1 MRMSKGRRAL
11 FTKKMEHREKLMS
24 NKYNDLFKENVTF
37 CLDEI
42 WTLNDREDLFDDC
55 VAYVMDELSGGVVDG
70 RVGHSHILVATINY
84 FQSISG
90 NAVSN
95 DDLEQMA
102 TDEMTL
108 LTKENLLSL
117 EKIFKMFDTIDLE
130 SQWQSESLKDY
141 QANQKDSLYEKYL
154 YIEEETFIDIKQ
166 KLEIITNNLIKTR
179 TMLEEQPWIND
190 ELLGELINQYNDKQ
204 NEPVLL
210 ENIELTE

>member
-1 MRMSKGRRAL
+1 MSRGRRAL

-24 NKYNDLFKENVTF
+24 DRYNELFKENVIF

-90 NAVSN
+90 DAVSN

-102 TDEMTL
+102 ANE
-108 LTKENLLSL
+108 
-117 EKIFKMFDTIDLE
+117 
-130 SQWQSESLKDY
+130 QVAY
-141 QANQKDSLYEKYL
+141 Q
-154 YIEEETFIDIKQ
+154 
-166 KLEIITNNLIKTR
+166 
-179 TMLEEQPWIND
+179 
-190 ELLGELINQYNDKQ
+190 QYNDKQ

>member
-1 MRMSKGRRAL
+1 MKMSRGRRAL

-24 NKYNDLFKENVTF
+24 DKYNELFKENVTF

-84 FQSISG
+84 FQSVSG

-95 DDLEQMA
+95 NDLEQMA
-102 TDEMTL
+102 ANEQIAYQQLKMIRK
-108 LTKENLLSL
+108 KE
-117 EKIFKMFDTIDLE
+117 
-130 SQWQSESLKDY
+130 
-141 QANQKDSLYEKYL
+141 
-154 YIEEETFIDIKQ
+154 
-166 KLEIITNNLIKTR
+166 
-179 TMLEEQPWIND
+179 
-190 ELLGELINQYNDKQ
+190 

-210 ENIELTE
+210 ENMELTE

>member
-1 MRMSKGRRAL
+1 MSRGRRAL

-24 NKYNDLFKENVTF
+24 DRYNELFKENVIF

-90 NAVSN
+90 DAVSN

-102 TDEMTL
+102 ANE
-108 LTKENLLSL
+108 
-117 EKIFKMFDTIDLE
+117 
-130 SQWQSESLKDY
+130 QVAY
-141 QANQKDSLYEKYL
+141 Q
-154 YIEEETFIDIKQ
+154 
-166 KLEIITNNLIKTR
+166 
-179 TMLEEQPWIND
+179 
-190 ELLGELINQYNDKQ
+190 QYNDKQ

-210 ENIELTE
+210 ENMELTE